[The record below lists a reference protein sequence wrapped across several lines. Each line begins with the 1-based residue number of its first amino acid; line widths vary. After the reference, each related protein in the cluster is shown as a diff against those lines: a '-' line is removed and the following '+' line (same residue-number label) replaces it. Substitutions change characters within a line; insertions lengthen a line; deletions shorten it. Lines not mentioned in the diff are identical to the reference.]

1 MPYKLR
7 KAPKR
12 DLFWVVGENGVKHSK
27 EPLPRERAEAQM
39 RALYSAMR
47 REGGVSIPKKE
58 FVKEHLKL
66 LNIFKHPTKKAL
78 NAEYADQ
85 SKELKKVLK
94 ANHHK
99 LKPVMVGGN
108 KMVCMN
114 IDAY

>member
-12 DLFWVVGENGVKHSK
+12 DLYWVVGENGVKHSK
-27 EPLPRERAEAQM
+27 EPLPIERAKAQM

-47 REGGVSIPKKE
+47 KEGGVSIPLNI
-58 FVKEHLKL
+58 FVKEHEKL

-78 NAEYADQ
+78 QSEYADQ

-108 KMVCMN
+108 KMVELN
-114 IDAY
+114 IE

>member
-1 MPYKLR
+1 LY
-7 KAPKR
+7 
-12 DLFWVVGENGVKHSK
+12 WVVAEDGTKKSK
-27 EPLPRERAEAQM
+27 DPIPRERAEAQM

-78 NAEYADQ
+78 QSEFQDQ

-108 KMVCMN
+108 KMVSMN
-114 IDAY
+114 IDAD